1 MPFWRV
7 CPPQYF
13 SPGRSVYLSDKSI
26 GYSDNVACYSFS
38 FVSCFSILI
47 FWYSR
52 RSIFNLTLMQICYVL
67 QNLFF
72 CSQGNI
78 HYNIDAIPVN
88 MFVVSIAS
96 FPLPVGLLLNLVPSP
111 ISSLNLGGRVKN
123 VYIDAHTFSL

>member
-13 SPGRSVYLSDKSI
+13 SRGRSVYLSDKSI

-38 FVSCFSILI
+38 IVFCFSISI
-47 FWYSR
+47 FWHGR
-52 RSIFNLTLMQICYVL
+52 RSISNLTIQIGYTL

-72 CSQGNI
+72 CFQETL
-78 HYNIDAIPVN
+78 YNIDAIPVN
-88 MFVVSIAS
+88 VFVVSIAS

-111 ISSLNLGGRVKN
+111 ISSLNLGGGVKN
-123 VYIDAHTFSL
+123 VYTRTYI

>member
-38 FVSCFSILI
+38 FVSCFSISI
-47 FWYSR
+47 FWYGR
-52 RSIFNLTLMQICYVL
+52 RSIFNLTYIRICHIL
-67 QNLFF
+67 QNLFLCF
-72 CSQGNI
+72 QGNL
-78 HYNIDAIPVN
+78 HQSNIDALSVN

-111 ISSLNLGGRVKN
+111 ISSLNRGGGVKN
-123 VYIDAHTFSL
+123 VYRRGK

>member
-7 CPPQYF
+7 CQPQYF

-26 GYSDNVACYSFS
+26 GYSDNVACYFLS
-38 FVSCFSILI
+38 FVSCFSISI
-47 FWYSR
+47 FWYGR
-52 RSIFNLTLMQICYVL
+52 RLIQICPIL

-72 CSQGNI
+72 CFQGNL
-78 HYNIDAIPVN
+78 YNIDALPVN

-111 ISSLNLGGRVKN
+111 ISSLNRGGGVKN
-123 VYIDAHTFSL
+123 VNRRTYISSILCDY